1 MREGWGE
8 KVKEGGEGWGRVG
21 RVGKSLG
28 GSVNESN
35 ARQHKITRDEKRQKQ
50 QKGEQRGEERGESE
64 GGKKGRDEGGGGLD
78 GSVKL

>member
-35 ARQHKITRDEKRQKQ
+35 ARQHKITRDERRQKQ
-50 QKGEQRGEERGESE
+50 QNGEKERGRTGRERRGEKGEG
-64 GGKKGRDEGGGGLD
+64 
-78 GSVKL
+78 

>member
-21 RVGKSLG
+21 RVSKSLG

-50 QKGEQRGEERGESE
+50 QKGEKERGRTGRERRGEKGE
-64 GGKKGRDEGGGGLD
+64 G
-78 GSVKL
+78 